1 MPSIYEMEH
10 SKEVAYVLEEMRQK
24 VGKEF
29 GVTLVGNRLTVRWN
43 MDGQLVDVH
52 MIIESVTTPTEASEA
67 EEKHKRYEALIQ
79 KHEKNKKPVHDLR
92 AELYKAET
100 GEWPK

>member
-1 MPSIYEMEH
+1 MPSVYEMEH
-10 SKEVAYVLEEMRQK
+10 SKEVAYVLEQMRQK

-52 MIIESVTTPTEASEA
+52 MIIESVTTPTEA
-67 EEKHKRYEALIQ
+67 EEKMAQTRRLLALVD
-79 KHEKNKKPVHDLR
+79 KYKKKFPDLGE
-92 AELYKAET
+92 ELYYVEH
-100 GEWPK
+100 GEHSK